1 MAKSAAKRK
10 RTHLLRNTGKDVTK
24 LRNDNDFST
33 HVRMTKTKKEK
44 LQRHENKDKKHF
56 QQGLYADGNA
66 FYYCKIFCGKSM
78 VHFRIIIKEFN
89 NHLGHLNLNGL
100 LF

>member
-24 LRNDNDFST
+24 LRNDIDFST

-44 LQRHENKDKKHF
+44 LQRYENKYKKHF
-56 QQGLYADGNA
+56 QQGQYPHGNA
-66 FYYCKIFCGKSM
+66 FYICLY
-78 VHFRIIIKEFN
+78 
-89 NHLGHLNLNGL
+89 NLHAQK
-100 LF
+100 